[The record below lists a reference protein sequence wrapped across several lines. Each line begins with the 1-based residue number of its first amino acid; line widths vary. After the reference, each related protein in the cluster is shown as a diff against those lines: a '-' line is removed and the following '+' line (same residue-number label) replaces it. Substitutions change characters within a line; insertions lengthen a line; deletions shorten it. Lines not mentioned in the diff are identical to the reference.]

1 MNAAASLKVVAQG
14 DREIVISREFD
25 APRDMVWDAHTKP
38 ELLKR
43 WLGVWKDWALDVCEV
58 DLRVGGRYRWVW
70 RSAKGQTMAAGGV
83 YREVVRPERYVATEQ
98 FDDPWYEGEAVS
110 TTVFT
115 DLGGGRTLMTNTMRY
130 ASRAARDGVLK
141 SGMETGLVASY
152 DQLAAVLG
160 GGA

>member
-1 MNAAASLKVVAQG
+1 MNAAGSLKVVAQG

-43 WLGVWKDWALDVCEV
+43 WLGVWRGWSLAVCEV
-58 DLRVGGRYRWVW
+58 DLRAGGRYRWEW
-70 RSAKGQTMAAGGV
+70 RGPKGESMAAGGV

-115 DLGGGRTLMTNTMRY
+115 DLGGDRTRMTNTMRY
-130 ASRAARDGVLK
+130 ASREARDGVLK